1 MYCATPAG
9 GRDFGLRSDSSLSDA
24 GRPRVFPEVCAGDK
38 PAPPAVVRRLRIG
51 WPSFAIATGALIARL
66 AWSCFDCDSLGVK
79 GANVK
84 GKINH
89 LMNLIRPRPKLTADL
104 YDPNADRNT
113 NASTPR
119 TLAGVPGPR
128 PRTEQAAAKPPRLD
142 RPPPLHASTGAMA
155 PRARLPADVTTRF
168 KSIDNAQ
175 SGRSSV
181 TQPIGRPKKPGAG
194 RLLVK
199 DAPASMP
206 VIFEYPEGS
215 SSSRSSVSSP
225 ALSVDVKADY
235 SGLFYRPQQHDD
247 DASSRS
253 STVESPID
261 PDMTGRPER
270 A

>member
-9 GRDFGLRSDSSLSDA
+9 CRDFGLRSDSSLSDA

-66 AWSCFDCDSLGVK
+66 AWSCFDCDSLGIK

-113 NASTPR
+113 NASTSR

-128 PRTEQAAAKPPRLD
+128 PRTEQAAAKPPRPD

-175 SGRSSV
+175 SGRPSV

-199 DAPASMP
+199 DAPMS
-206 VIFEYPEGS
+206 VISEHSEDS
-215 SSSRSSVSSP
+215 RSSRSFT
-225 ALSVDVKADY
+225 ALSKLSVEDY
-235 SGLFYRPQQHDD
+235 SGLFFRPQQHDD

-261 PDMTGRPER
+261 PDMTGRPDR

>member
-9 GRDFGLRSDSSLSDA
+9 SRDFGLRSDSSLSDA

-66 AWSCFDCDSLGVK
+66 AWSCFDCDSLGIK

-119 TLAGVPGPR
+119 ALAGVPGPR
-128 PRTEQAAAKPPRLD
+128 PRTEQAAAKPPRPD
-142 RPPPLHASTGAMA
+142 RPSPWHASTSAMA
-155 PRARLPADVTTRF
+155 PRARLPADVATRF
-168 KSIDNAQ
+168 KSVDNAQ
-175 SGRSSV
+175 SGSSSV

-199 DAPASMP
+199 DAPMS
-206 VIFEYPEGS
+206 VISEHSEES
-215 SSSRSSVSSP
+215 RSSRSFTALSK
-225 ALSVDVKADY
+225 LSVDLKADY
-235 SGLFYRPQQHDD
+235 SGLFFRPQQHDD

-261 PDMTGRPER
+261 PDMTGRPDR